1 MKTIKMITAVMLAVS
16 VSSCMA
22 TSKKPLNISDDD
34 WAAMSDEM
42 KLYAYERQAQLDAQY
57 NAELQRQ
64 QSAPTP
70 VMPESLTGS
79 TADSYGQRV
88 QCTLNGEARIGGKW
102 RKAEP
107 FGFDI
112 GRAESVEFDLYSGNH
127 SSFGTATFDGVNVQA
142 CGTTN
147 LPSYCVR
154 IAATA
159 HQLDRGGISQ
169 SVSSSHFFR
178 GEMTC
183 SLADR
188 PTRR

>member
-1 MKTIKMITAVMLAVS
+1 MKTLKVFTAIMLAVS

-34 WAAMSDEM
+34 WSAMSDEM

-57 NAELQRQ
+57 NAELKKQP
-64 QSAPTP
+64 SVTTP
-70 VMPESLTGS
+70 VMPQPEAGS
-79 TADSYGQRV
+79 TDVYGQRV

-112 GRAESVEFDLYSGNH
+112 GRAESVDFDIYSGNN
-127 SSFGTATFDGVNVQA
+127 SSFGSATFDGVNVQA
-142 CGTTN
+142 CGTAN

-154 IAATA
+154 LAATA

-183 SLADR
+183 SLANR